1 MKRATIHVKALHYYC
16 TTVFCSLVATNTGTV
31 KLYVRI
37 CWKCVLF
44 RGWCVGGRRGLYEVY
59 EDTSPG
65 VDKQVLA
72 VGGEKFMLFNPLTVL
87 R

>member
-1 MKRATIHVKALHYYC
+1 
-16 TTVFCSLVATNTGTV
+16 
-31 KLYVRI
+31 
-37 CWKCVLF
+37 
-44 RGWCVGGRRGLYEVY
+44 VY